1 MTNQNYP
8 TINSR
13 TLVYKGGYKNM
24 DDKEEL
30 SYSLHLSNDKNKS
43 KKARRS
49 VKNTET
55 GTTSLSNNAIQN
67 HQQLS
72 KVDKHNLRKYDDDK
86 ELICT
91 IKGTSSV
98 VEDTKNLYLELFE
111 DARIKY
117 NEKQTRNDRK
127 IENYFNHISNDNK
140 RDLACEIIIEL
151 GDMDFWVDKD
161 DKFKKKM
168 VEVFKEQIIDLEEV
182 VPNFKVAN
190 ATIHFDESSPHL
202 HIVGVP
208 FKEGMKNGMEKQVG
222 KSDVFNKIS
231 LKEIQDKM
239 REYCIN
245 SFNRIYHLNYTLK
258 IKEEGRN
265 VDINVANMN
274 EYKKFKREQEK
285 YKKQLK
291 ELKNKADELQNKS
304 SEINDIIDNLKPTLM
319 NKNNY
324 FISSENID
332 KVKKYIEQT
341 NDTTSNLREAN
352 DINIVLK
359 KYEDDLREHSNEVR
373 NLKKKIKTRDDR
385 IEELEIDLN
394 DANVTIDEL
403 EDKVSEL
410 EKIVDYFKE
419 LWKKFIEFLQNKF
432 FSNDKY
438 DEIIN
443 DLYDED
449 ILDENDI
456 DTIQNNSKGKDDF
469 DRDL

>member
-1 MTNQNYP
+1 M
-8 TINSR
+8 
-13 TLVYKGGYKNM
+13 
-24 DDKEEL
+24 EEEKVL

-49 VKNTET
+49 AKNTET

-86 ELICT
+86 DLICT

-111 DARIKY
+111 EARIKY

-151 GDMDFWVDKD
+151 GDMDFWADKD
-161 DKFKKKM
+161 DKFKHKM

-182 VPNFKVAN
+182 VPNFKIAN

-208 FKEGMKNGMEKQVG
+208 FKDGMKNGMEKQVG

-231 LKEIQDKM
+231 LVNIQDKM

-258 IKEEGRN
+258 AKEEGRN

-285 YKKQLK
+285 YKKQLT
-291 ELKNKADELQNKS
+291 ELNSKTDELRNKS
-304 SEINDIIDNLKPTLM
+304 NEINDIIDSLKPTII

-324 FISSENID
+324 TISSNDVD
-332 KVKKYIEQT
+332 KIKKYIEQT
-341 NDTTSNLREAN
+341 NDTTSNLREVN

-373 NLKKKIKTRDDR
+373 NLKKKIKTREDR
-385 IEELEIDLN
+385 IEELEYDLGNAN
-394 DANVTIDEL
+394 DTIDEL
-403 EDKVSEL
+403 EDKVSTLQETL
-410 EKIVDYFKE
+410 NYFKE
-419 LWKKFIEFLQNKF
+419 LWQKFIEFLKDKF
-432 FSNDKY
+432 FSSNKY
-438 DEIIN
+438 DYFIN

-456 DTIQNNSKGKDDF
+456 DVIQNNKGKDKDDF
-469 DRDL
+469 ER

>member
-1 MTNQNYP
+1 M
-8 TINSR
+8 
-13 TLVYKGGYKNM
+13 
-24 DDKEEL
+24 EEL

-91 IKGTSSV
+91 IRGTSSI

-161 DKFKKKM
+161 DKFKHKM
-168 VEVFKEQIIDLEEV
+168 VEVFKEQIVDLEEV
-182 VPNFKVAN
+182 VPNFKIAN

-208 FKEGMKNGMEKQVG
+208 FKDGMKNSMEKQVG

-239 REYCIN
+239 RVYCIN

-258 IKEEGRN
+258 EKEEGRN

-274 EYKKFKREQEK
+274 EYKEFKREQEK

-291 ELKNKADELQNKS
+291 ELNSKADDLQNKS
-304 SEINDIIDNLKPTLM
+304 NEINSIIDNLKPTIM

-324 FISSENID
+324 SISNEDID
-332 KVKKYIEQT
+332 KIKNYIEQT
-341 NDTTSNLREAN
+341 NDTTSNLRDVN

-385 IEELEIDLN
+385 IEELEYDLN
-394 DANVTIDEL
+394 DANNTIDEL

-410 EKIVDYFKE
+410 QNVVDYFKE

-432 FSNDKY
+432 FSTNKY
-438 DEIIN
+438 DDFIN

-449 ILDENDI
+449 ILDNNDI
-456 DTIQNNSKGKDDF
+456 EIIQNNKNDDKSNDF
-469 DRDL
+469 ER

>member
-1 MTNQNYP
+1 MNE
-8 TINSR
+8 
-13 TLVYKGGYKNM
+13 
-24 DDKEEL
+24 KEEL

-91 IKGTSSV
+91 IRGTSSI
-98 VEDTKNLYLELFE
+98 VEDTKNLYLKLFE

-151 GDMDFWVDKD
+151 GDMDFWADKD

-168 VEVFKEQIIDLEEV
+168 VEVFKEQIVDLEEV
-182 VPNFKVAN
+182 VPNFKISN

-208 FKEGMKNGMEKQVG
+208 FKDGMKNGMEKQVG

-239 REYCIN
+239 RLYCIN
-245 SFNRIYHLNYTLK
+245 SFNRIYNLNYSLK
-258 IKEEGRN
+258 VKEEGRN

-291 ELKNKADELQNKS
+291 ELNKKTDELQNKS
-304 SEINDIIDNLKPTLM
+304 NEINDIIDNLKPTII
-319 NKNNY
+319 NKNN
-324 FISSENID
+324 FTISNEDVD
-332 KVKKYIEQT
+332 KIKKYIGQT
-341 NDTTSNLREAN
+341 NDTTSNLRDAN

-359 KYEDDLREHSNEVR
+359 RYEDDLREHSNEIR

-385 IEELEIDLN
+385 IEELEYDLN
-394 DANVTIDEL
+394 DANETIDEL
-403 EDKVSEL
+403 EDKVSTLQETL
-410 EKIVDYFKE
+410 NYFKD
-419 LWKKFIEFLQNKF
+419 LWQKFIKFLQDKF
-432 FSNDKY
+432 FSRNKY
-438 DEIIN
+438 DDFIN

-449 ILDENDI
+449 ILDDNEIDI
-456 DTIQNNSKGKDDF
+456 IQNNSKNKDDF
-469 DRDL
+469 ER

>member
-1 MTNQNYP
+1 MN
-8 TINSR
+8 
-13 TLVYKGGYKNM
+13 
-24 DDKEEL
+24 DKEEL
-30 SYSLHLSNDKNKS
+30 SYSLHLGNDKNKS

-72 KVDKHNLRKYDDDK
+72 KVDKHNLRKYDEEQ

-91 IKGTSSV
+91 IKGTSSI
-98 VEDTKNLYLELFE
+98 VEDTKKLYLDLFE

-117 NEKQTRNDRK
+117 NEKQNRNDRK
-127 IENYFNHISNDNK
+127 IKNYFNHISNDNK

-168 VEVFKEQIIDLEEV
+168 IEVFKEQISDLEEV
-182 VPNFKVAN
+182 VPNFKIAN
-190 ATIHFDESSPHL
+190 ATIHFDEPSPHL

-208 FKEGMKNGMEKQVG
+208 FKDGMKNDMEKQVG
-222 KSDVFNKIS
+222 KSDVFNKVS

-239 REYCIN
+239 RVYCIN
-245 SFNRIYHLNYTLK
+245 SFNRIYNLNYTLK
-258 IKEEGRN
+258 VKEEGRN

-291 ELKNKADELQNKS
+291 ELNNKADELQNKS
-304 SEINDIIDNLKPTLM
+304 NEINDIIDNLKPTLM

-324 FISSENID
+324 SISNEDID
-332 KVKKYIEQT
+332 KIKKYIEQT
-341 NDTTSNLREAN
+341 NDTTSNLRDAN
-352 DINIVLK
+352 DINIVLQ

-385 IEELEIDLN
+385 IEELEYNLN
-394 DANVTIDEL
+394 DANETIDEL

-410 EKIVDYFKE
+410 QKIVDYFKE

-438 DEIIN
+438 DDFIN
-443 DLYDED
+443 DLYEEN
-449 ILDENDI
+449 ILDENDVNM
-456 DTIQNNSKGKDDF
+456 IQNNKNNDKNDDF
-469 DRDL
+469 ER

>member
-1 MTNQNYP
+1 MN
-8 TINSR
+8 
-13 TLVYKGGYKNM
+13 
-24 DDKEEL
+24 DKEEL

-49 VKNTET
+49 VKNAET

-72 KVDKHNLRKYDDDK
+72 KVDKHNLRKYDEEQ

-91 IKGTSSV
+91 IKGTSSI
-98 VEDTKNLYLELFE
+98 VEDTKNLYLDLFE

-151 GDMDFWVDKD
+151 GDMDFWTDKD
-161 DKFKKKM
+161 DKFKHKM
-168 VEVFKEQIIDLEEV
+168 TEVFKEQIADLEEV
-182 VPNFKVAN
+182 VPNFRIAN
-190 ATIHFDESSPHL
+190 ATIHYDESSPHL

-208 FKEGMKNGMEKQVG
+208 FKDGMKNGMEKQVG

-239 REYCIN
+239 RVYCIN

-258 IKEEGRN
+258 EKEEGRN

-291 ELKNKADELQNKS
+291 ELNNKADELQNKS
-304 SEINDIIDNLKPTLM
+304 NEINDIIDNLKPTLT
-319 NKNNY
+319 NKNN
-324 FISSENID
+324 FTISNENVNKI
-332 KVKKYIEQT
+332 KKYIEQT
-341 NDTTSNLREAN
+341 NDTTSNLRNSN
-352 DINIVLK
+352 DINIVLQ

-385 IEELEIDLN
+385 IEELEYDLN
-394 DANVTIDEL
+394 DANNTIYEL
-403 EDKVSEL
+403 EDKVSKL
-410 EKIVDYFKE
+410 EETLNYFKE
-419 LWKKFIEFLQNKF
+419 LWNKFIKFLQDKF
-432 FSNDKY
+432 FSTDKY
-438 DEIIN
+438 DNFIQALHEEEII
-443 DLYDED
+443 DD
-449 ILDENDI
+449 NDI
-456 DTIQNNSKGKDDF
+456 DIIQNNFKNKDD
-469 DRDL
+469 DLER

>member
-1 MTNQNYP
+1 MEEN
-8 TINSR
+8 
-13 TLVYKGGYKNM
+13 
-24 DDKEEL
+24 EEL

-49 VKNTET
+49 IKNTET

-72 KVDKHNLRKYDDDK
+72 KVDKHNLRKYDEEQ

-91 IKGTSSV
+91 IKGTSSI

-127 IENYFNHISNDNK
+127 IDNYFNHISNDNK

-151 GDMDFWVDKD
+151 GDMDFWTDKN
-161 DKFKKKM
+161 DKFKHKM
-168 VEVFKEQIIDLEEV
+168 TEVFKEQIIDLEEV
-182 VPNFKVAN
+182 VPNFRIAN
-190 ATIHFDESSPHL
+190 ATIHYDESSPHL

-208 FKEGMKNGMEKQVG
+208 FKDGMKNGMKKQVG

-231 LKEIQDKM
+231 LTNIQDKM

-258 IKEEGRN
+258 EKEEGRN

-285 YKKQLK
+285 YKKQFR
-291 ELKNKADELQNKS
+291 ELNSKADELQNKS
-304 SEINDIIDNLKPTLM
+304 NEINDIINNLKSTIK
-319 NKNNY
+319 NKNN
-324 FISSENID
+324 FTISNENVEKI
-332 KVKKYIEQT
+332 KGYIEQT
-341 NDTTSNLREAN
+341 NDTTSNLRDAN
-352 DINIVLK
+352 DINVVLQ

-385 IEELEIDLN
+385 IEELEYDLN
-394 DANVTIDEL
+394 DANDTIYEL
-403 EDKVSEL
+403 EYKVSKL
-410 EKIVDYFKE
+410 EETLNYFKE
-419 LWKKFIEFLQNKF
+419 LWQKFIKFLQDKF
-432 FSNDKY
+432 FSSNKY
-438 DEIIN
+438 DDFIN
-443 DLYDED
+443 DLYDEE
-449 ILDENDI
+449 II
-456 DTIQNNSKGKDDF
+456 DDNELGIIQNNKNIDKSDDF
-469 DRDL
+469 EK

>member
-1 MTNQNYP
+1 MEDM
-8 TINSR
+8 
-13 TLVYKGGYKNM
+13 K
-24 DDKEEL
+24 EL

-72 KVDKHNLRKYDDDK
+72 KVDKHNLRKYDEEQ

-91 IKGTSSV
+91 IKGTSSI

-127 IENYFNHISNDNK
+127 IDNYFNHISNDNK

-151 GDMDFWVDKD
+151 GDMDFWTDKN
-161 DKFKKKM
+161 DKFKHKM
-168 VEVFKEQIIDLEEV
+168 TEVFKEQIIDLEEV
-182 VPNFKVAN
+182 VPNFRIAN
-190 ATIHFDESSPHL
+190 ATIHYDESSPHL

-208 FKEGMKNGMEKQVG
+208 FKDGMKNGMKKQVG

-231 LKEIQDKM
+231 LTNIQDKM

-258 IKEEGRN
+258 EKEEGRN

-285 YKKQLK
+285 YKKQFR
-291 ELKNKADELQNKS
+291 ELNSKADELQNKS
-304 SEINDIIDNLKPTLM
+304 NEINDIINNLKSTIK
-319 NKNNY
+319 NKNN
-324 FISSENID
+324 FTISNENVEKI
-332 KVKKYIEQT
+332 KGYIEQT
-341 NDTTSNLREAN
+341 NDTTSNLRDAN
-352 DINIVLK
+352 DINVVLQ

-385 IEELEIDLN
+385 IEELEYDLN
-394 DANVTIDEL
+394 DANDTIYEL
-403 EDKVSEL
+403 EYKVSKL
-410 EKIVDYFKE
+410 EETLNYFKE
-419 LWKKFIEFLQNKF
+419 LWQKFIKFLQDKF
-432 FSNDKY
+432 FSSNKY
-438 DEIIN
+438 DDFIN
-443 DLYDED
+443 DLYDEE
-449 ILDENDI
+449 II
-456 DTIQNNSKGKDDF
+456 DDNELGIIQNNKNIDKSDDF
-469 DRDL
+469 EK

>member
-1 MTNQNYP
+1 M
-8 TINSR
+8 
-13 TLVYKGGYKNM
+13 
-24 DDKEEL
+24 EEL

-43 KKARRS
+43 MKARRS

-208 FKEGMKNGMEKQVG
+208 FKDGMKNGMEKQVG

-304 SEINDIIDNLKPTLM
+304 NEINDIIDNLKPTLM

>member
-1 MTNQNYP
+1 MN
-8 TINSR
+8 
-13 TLVYKGGYKNM
+13 
-24 DDKEEL
+24 DKEEL

-43 KKARRS
+43 KKAKRS

-91 IKGTSSV
+91 IKGTSSIV
-98 VEDTKNLYLELFE
+98 KDTKNLYLELFE
-111 DARIKY
+111 DAKIKY

-168 VEVFKEQIIDLEEV
+168 IEVFKEQINDLEEV
-182 VPNFKVAN
+182 VPNFKIAN
-190 ATIHFDESSPHL
+190 ATVHFDESSPHL

-208 FKEGMKNGMEKQVG
+208 FKDGMKNGMEKQVG

-239 REYCIN
+239 RVYCIN

-291 ELKNKADELQNKS
+291 ELNNKADELQNKS
-304 SEINDIIDNLKPTLM
+304 NEVNDIINNLKPTIM
-319 NKNNY
+319 NKNN
-324 FISSENID
+324 FTISNEDID
-332 KVKKYIEQT
+332 KIKNYIEQT
-341 NDTTSNLREAN
+341 NDTTSNLRDAN

-385 IEELEIDLN
+385 IEELEYDLN
-394 DANVTIDEL
+394 DANEIIDEL

-410 EKIVDYFKE
+410 QKIVDYFKE
-419 LWKKFIEFLQNKF
+419 LWKKFIEFLQDKF
-432 FSNDKY
+432 FSTNKY
-438 DEIIN
+438 DDVIN

-449 ILDENDI
+449 ILDDNEMDM
-456 DTIQNNSKGKDDF
+456 IQNNKNNDKSDDF
-469 DRDL
+469 ERLIC

>member
-1 MTNQNYP
+1 
-8 TINSR
+8 
-13 TLVYKGGYKNM
+13 M

-43 KKARRS
+43 KKARRTA
-49 VKNTET
+49 KTNDTN
-55 GTTSLSNNAIQN
+55 TTSFNNNAIQN

-72 KVDKHNLRKYDDDK
+72 KVDKHNLRKYDEEQ

-91 IKGTSSV
+91 IKGTSSI
-98 VEDTKNLYLELFE
+98 VEDTKNLYLGLFE

-151 GDMDFWVDKD
+151 GDMDFWADKD
-161 DKFKKKM
+161 DKFKHKM
-168 VEVFKEQIIDLEEV
+168 IEVFKEQILDLEEV
-182 VPNFKVAN
+182 VPNFKIAN

-208 FKEGMKNGMEKQVG
+208 FKDGMKNGMEKQVG

-239 REYCIN
+239 RVYCIN
-245 SFNRIYHLNYTLK
+245 SFNRIYNLNYILK
-258 IKEEGRN
+258 VKEEGRN

-291 ELKNKADELQNKS
+291 ELNSKAEKLQNKS
-304 SEINDIIDNLKPTLM
+304 NEINDIIDNLKPTLM

-324 FISSENID
+324 SISNDDIN
-332 KVKKYIEQT
+332 KIKKYIEQT
-341 NDTTSNLREAN
+341 NDTTSNLRDAN
-352 DINIVLK
+352 DINIILK

-373 NLKKKIKTRDDR
+373 NLKKKIQTRDDR
-385 IEELEIDLN
+385 IEELEYDLN
-394 DANVTIDEL
+394 DANETIDEL
-403 EDKVSEL
+403 EDVKLVVTQFLDSY
-410 EKIVDYFKE
+410 KI
-419 LWKKFIEFLQNKF
+419 
-432 FSNDKY
+432 SSSRM
-438 DEIIN
+438 IN
-443 DLYDED
+443 MM
-449 ILDENDI
+449 
-456 DTIQNNSKGKDDF
+456 TS
-469 DRDL
+469 

>member
-1 MTNQNYP
+1 M
-8 TINSR
+8 
-13 TLVYKGGYKNM
+13 
-24 DDKEEL
+24 EEL

-55 GTTSLSNNAIQN
+55 GTTSLPNNAIQN

-86 ELICT
+86 ELIYT

-111 DARIKY
+111 DAKIKY

-161 DKFKKKM
+161 DKFKKNM
-168 VEVFKEQIIDLEEV
+168 IEVFKEQILDLEEV
-182 VPNFKVAN
+182 VPNFKIAN

-208 FKEGMKNGMEKQVG
+208 FKDGMKNGMSKQVG
-222 KSDVFNKIS
+222 KSDVFNKTS
-231 LKEIQDKM
+231 LVNIQDKM

-258 IKEEGRN
+258 EKEEGRN

-291 ELKNKADELQNKS
+291 ELNIKTDELQNKS
-304 SEINDIIDNLKPTLM
+304 NEINSIIDNLKPTIM
-319 NKNNY
+319 NKNN
-324 FISSENID
+324 FTISNEEVNKI
-332 KVKKYIEQT
+332 KKYIEQT
-341 NDTTSNLREAN
+341 NDTTYNLRDAN

-385 IEELEIDLN
+385 IEELEYDLN
-394 DANVTIDEL
+394 DANETIDEL
-403 EDKVSEL
+403 EDKVSTLQETL
-410 EKIVDYFKE
+410 NYFKD
-419 LWKKFIEFLQNKF
+419 LWQKFIKFLQDKF
-432 FSNDKY
+432 FSTNKY
-438 DEIIN
+438 DDFIN

-449 ILDENDI
+449 IIDDNELDI
-456 DTIQNNSKGKDDF
+456 IQNNKNIDKSDDF
-469 DRDL
+469 ER

>member
-1 MTNQNYP
+1 M
-8 TINSR
+8 
-13 TLVYKGGYKNM
+13 
-24 DDKEEL
+24 EEL
-30 SYSLHLSNDKNKS
+30 SYSLHLGNDKNKS
-43 KKARRS
+43 KKARRTA
-49 VKNTET
+49 KTNET
-55 GTTSLSNNAIQN
+55 NTTSFNNNAIQN

-86 ELICT
+86 ELICI
-91 IKGTSSV
+91 IKGTSYI

-117 NEKQTRNDRK
+117 NEKQNRNDRK

-151 GDMDFWVDKD
+151 GDMDFWADKD
-161 DKFKKKM
+161 DKFKHKM

-182 VPNFKVAN
+182 VSNFKISN

-208 FKEGMKNGMEKQVG
+208 FKDGMKNGLEKQVG

-231 LKEIQDKM
+231 LVNIQDKM

-245 SFNRIYHLNYTLK
+245 SFNRIYNLNYTLK
-258 IKEEGRN
+258 AKEEGRN

-274 EYKKFKREQEK
+274 EYKK
-285 YKKQLK
+285 QLK
-291 ELKNKADELQNKS
+291 ELNNKTDELQNKS
-304 SEINDIIDNLKPTLM
+304 SEINDIIDNLKPTIM

-324 FISSENID
+324 SISNEDVD
-332 KVKKYIEQT
+332 KIKKYIEQT
-341 NDTTSNLREAN
+341 NNTTSNLRNAN
-352 DINIVLK
+352 DINIILK

-385 IEELEIDLN
+385 IEELEYDL
-394 DANVTIDEL
+394 DEANETIDEL
-403 EDKVSEL
+403 EDKISSLQETL
-410 EKIVDYFKE
+410 NHFKE

-432 FSNDKY
+432 FSSDKY
-438 DEIIN
+438 DDFIN

-456 DTIQNNSKGKDDF
+456 DIIQNNKNIDKSDDF
-469 DRDL
+469 ER

>member
-1 MTNQNYP
+1 MQQERKMEKSII
-8 TINSR
+8 TIN
-13 TLVYKGGYKNM
+13 
-24 DDKEEL
+24 
-30 SYSLHLSNDKNKS
+30 
-43 KKARRS
+43 
-49 VKNTET
+49 
-55 GTTSLSNNAIQN
+55 N

-72 KVDKHNLRKYDDDK
+72 KVDKHNLRKYDEEQ

-91 IKGTSSV
+91 IKGTSSI
-98 VEDTKNLYLELFE
+98 VEDTKKLYLDLFE

-117 NEKQTRNDRK
+117 NEKQNRNDRK
-127 IENYFNHISNDNK
+127 IKNYFNHISNDNK

-168 VEVFKEQIIDLEEV
+168 IEVFKEQISDLEEV
-182 VPNFKVAN
+182 VPNFKIAN

-208 FKEGMKNGMEKQVG
+208 FKDGMKNGMEKQVG
-222 KSDVFNKIS
+222 KYDVFNKVI

-239 REYCIN
+239 RVYCIN
-245 SFNRIYHLNYTLK
+245 SFNRIYNLNYTLK
-258 IKEEGRN
+258 VKEEGRN

-291 ELKNKADELQNKS
+291 ELNNKADELQNKS
-304 SEINDIIDNLKPTLM
+304 NEINDIIDNLKPTLM

-324 FISSENID
+324 SISNEDID
-332 KVKKYIEQT
+332 KIKKYIEQT
-341 NDTTSNLREAN
+341 NDTTSNLRDAN
-352 DINIVLK
+352 DINIVLQ

-385 IEELEIDLN
+385 IEELEYNLN
-394 DANVTIDEL
+394 DANETIDEL

-410 EKIVDYFKE
+410 QKIVDYFKE
-419 LWKKFIEFLQNKF
+419 LRKKFIEFLQNKF

-438 DEIIN
+438 DDFIN
-443 DLYDED
+443 DLYEEN
-449 ILDENDI
+449 ILDENDVNM
-456 DTIQNNSKGKDDF
+456 IQNNKNNDKNDDF
-469 DRDL
+469 ER